1 MPRFTYKGINET
13 GKTVSGA
20 VDADSIDAANEI
32 VAGRGVTVVDM
43 SATSLSTSTS
53 KLEKRLEQ
61 FGGVRTEELILYT
74 KQLSTMLKAGIPV
87 LRIFEILETQTETER
102 LKRISVEIAQ
112 DIRAGSSLHAALGKH
127 PSVFSRLYCS
137 MVQAGEASGALP
149 QVLQRLIYV
158 ISHEYKVKSDVRA
171 AVQYPILVLVA
182 LVIAFV
188 VLLTMVI
195 PRFAKIYAGVNL
207 ELPWPTLVCIALS
220 NFMRNQWML
229 IVGALVILVV
239 GYWIAM
245 RRPEARLWRDRMFM
259 RIPLIGNLL
268 VKSALSRFASIFSIL
283 QSAGV
288 GILDA
293 LNILAETIGN
303 AAMTKEL
310 QRVQYLLEEGHGIA
324 RPLRSARYF
333 TPMFVNMVAIGEESG
348 NLDEMLR
355 EVSSHYDSEVEY
367 ATRKLTTALGPML
380 IVLLSAMVGFFALAV
395 YLPMWDLAK
404 IATQSQ

>member
-1 MPRFTYKGINET
+1 
-13 GKTVSGA
+13 
-20 VDADSIDAANEI
+20 
-32 VAGRGVTVVDM
+32 
-43 SATSLSTSTS
+43 
-53 KLEKRLEQ
+53 
-61 FGGVRTEELILYT
+61 
-74 KQLSTMLKAGIPV
+74 
-87 LRIFEILETQTETER
+87 

-182 LVIAFV
+182 LVVAFV

-333 TPMFVNMVAIGEESG
+333 TPMFVNMVAIGRDAQG
-348 NLDEMLR
+348 GFVPLR
-355 EVSSHYDSEVEY
+355 FRGRIRHAETHHGPG
-367 ATRKLTTALGPML
+367 AHAHRPALRHGR
-380 IVLLSAMVGFFALAV
+380 VLRAGGVPAHVGFGQDRHAIAMNTPMCQSNTAT
-395 YLPMWDLAK
+395 LPPEWKEVL
-404 IATQSQ
+404 